1 MSLTKTFSVI
11 ILCMM
16 VAFSSTSFAQV
27 EEKPEQSD
35 IRLEPAKDVTDQEL
49 ERFARAVK
57 EIVVVQNTANAKIQE
72 KVTAAG
78 LDMPTFQRVQQA
90 QYTDKEAFAKT
101 DKTILD
107 KYNKISADIVQINA
121 EVNTKIQ
128 DVMKNSGLEA
138 ERFQQIGLALQE
150 DQAIQERYR
159 KYSSN

>member
-1 MSLTKTFSVI
+1 MSLTKTFSAI
-11 ILCMM
+11 ILCMVM
-16 VAFSSTSFAQV
+16 AFSSTLLAQ
-27 EEKPEQSD
+27 EPEQSEV
-35 IRLEPAKDVTDQEL
+35 RLEAAKDVTDQEL
-49 ERFARAVK
+49 KLFAAAVK
-57 EIVVVQNTANAKIQE
+57 EIVVVQTTANAQIEE
-72 KVTAAG
+72 KVISAG

-101 DKTILD
+101 DKAILD
-107 KYNKISADIVQINA
+107 KYNKISADIVQISA